1 MALTFQLC
9 SKTEVIGGDTYE
21 NKKERPM
28 RRQNPRP
35 IPVDK
40 ADIRETVDAIVTNVV
55 RECRRNMAAGIEV
68 LPAVIHLVRE

>member
-40 ADIRETVDAIVTNVV
+40 ADIRETVDAIVTNV
-55 RECRRNMAAGIEV
+55 ASG
-68 LPAVIHLVRE
+68 LPVFVEHLEEGSW